1 MLISLSNLTNVG
13 KIQNNIWTKVRPL
26 GVINMITWIQS
37 NDKIRCYLRKWS
49 IRTCNNN
56 IDVEIKQNCLVKI

>member
-1 MLISLSNLTNVG
+1 MLMSRSNLTNVG

-26 GVINMITWIQS
+26 GVINMITWIQR
-37 NDKIRCYLRKWS
+37 NDKIRRYLRKWS